1 MNRSY
6 ISVYLFV
13 FVPSILVAVSLLTNQ
28 NEFSSVV
35 ESKQSTTTSVL
46 LIKSRPKHFKL
57 SFNSVI

>member
-46 LIKSRPKHFKL
+46 LIKSRPKHF
-57 SFNSVI
+57 